1 MKLEHM
7 MRLAEASHPAMDEA
21 SELCAAL
28 DQRIAGRDR
37 KALLLP
43 GMVADSGLELS
54 WPVAIAGGE
63 VAPCEP
69 WFGGTGQSNESEPTA
84 YLVVFRVWQPKTEDA
99 ACASVLVKVGGGGLV
114 YTWRRL
120 RQLLDAFDWSPAP
133 DARGWDRHSELECHR
148 LEINGGLC
156 LDSLSTVLLTVAD
169 KLCKALTGGQPPI
182 STFR

>member
-7 MRLAEASHPAMDEA
+7 MRLAEASQPAMIGA
-21 SELCAAL
+21 KSLCAAL
-28 DQRIAGRDR
+28 DQRIAARDR
-37 KALLLP
+37 HALLLP
-43 GMVADSGLELS
+43 GLVSDSGLELS
-54 WPVAIAGGE
+54 WPVAIARGE

-69 WFGGTGQSNESEPTA
+69 WLGGTVQSSESEPTA
-84 YLVVFRVWQPKTEDA
+84 YLVVFRVWRPVTEDA

-133 DARGWDRHSELECHR
+133 DAHGWDRHSELECHR

-156 LDSLSTVLLTVAD
+156 LDTLSTVLLTVAGQ
-169 KLCKALTGGQPPI
+169 LCKALTGGQPPNI
-182 STFR
+182 NF